1 MGSMLSD
8 FLKFCTISDK
18 NYVRHSVS
26 PKRVSIKVGSWFRW
40 QLFKLRRTRSAQ
52 GQNGNDWSRLEGPAR
67 NDYYAPKGWTLQ
79 SFRRQRRKLAPAPAA
94 LRPCCRPSRPME
106 LRSSQKN
113 SRKVLLAAIARGVLG
128 LTCSL
133 LWRPVSDE
141 PWGPLLPRSG
151 RLRWVGEKQRQKLGG
166 L

>member
-52 GQNGNDWSRLEGPAR
+52 GQNGND
-67 NDYYAPKGWTLQ
+67 
-79 SFRRQRRKLAPAPAA
+79 
-94 LRPCCRPSRPME
+94 
-106 LRSSQKN
+106 
-113 SRKVLLAAIARGVLG
+113 
-128 LTCSL
+128 
-133 LWRPVSDE
+133 
-141 PWGPLLPRSG
+141 
-151 RLRWVGEKQRQKLGG
+151 
-166 L
+166 